1 MGGGNIT
8 DLEAKNQQI
17 NEVVAALLHEQ
28 LQLKEELEG
37 PQKWAKR
44 DSNPRHL
51 LCKSSAL
58 TN

>member
-1 MGGGNIT
+1 MGGGKIT
-8 DLEAKNQQI
+8 DLEAKNQQK
-17 NEVVAALLHEQ
+17 NEVVAELLHEHV
-28 LQLKEELEG
+28 QLKEELEG